1 MAGEIHLRINASHDK
16 LELVEKAID
25 EMAELES
32 WPEEIVFKVK
42 LVVEEVGLNIIDH
55 GYGNDESKELEF
67 RMAADKES
75 VTIEFIDEAPPF
87 DPLTETPI
95 PDTAAGIE
103 ERQIGGLG
111 VFLVREMMDEA
122 EYTRDGNRNRLK
134 LVARL

>member
-1 MAGEIHLRINASHDK
+1 
-16 LELVEKAID
+16 
-25 EMAELES
+25 
-32 WPEEIVFKVK
+32 
-42 LVVEEVGLNIIDH
+42 
-55 GYGNDESKELEF
+55 
-67 RMAADKES
+67 MAADKES